1 MSFKNAARWIQAKWN
16 CDTYAWSKTTDT
28 CLQEFRWPSLANRLD
43 HLCIAFLFDLIHQ
56 RYTLSFNS
64 YCSFK
69 TITYLRSHS
78 LSLQT
83 VNSSINAYRYTYFVK
98 IPFYETLSQLVWVTV
113 YCQAI
118 PPICMFFFH
127 LANFYILLILFVVIW
142 YNL

>member
-1 MSFKNAARWIQAKWN
+1 MLLDGYRLNRTVIPMPGLKLLTPVCKNFAGQALL
-16 CDTYAWSKTTDT
+16 T
-28 CLQEFRWPSLANRLD
+28 
-43 HLCIAFLFDLIHQ
+43 DLIIYVLHSCLILYVHQ
-56 RYTLSFNS
+56 RYTLSFKS

-83 VNSSINAYRYTYFVK
+83 VNSSINAYRYSYFIK
-98 IPFYETLSQLVWVTV
+98 IPFYETLSQLVWITV

-127 LANFYILLILFVVIW
+127 LANFYILLILFVVI
-142 YNL
+142 